1 MRSLKEKYKTPVN
14 KPIDKK
20 DISFSVIE
28 FHGKQYDVL
37 GWEDRSKKTVVLRQK
52 FGDKKT
58 FVSDTVFS
66 KVFRIY
72 ANFKIIQ

>member
-1 MRSLKEKYKTPVN
+1 MRSLKEKYKSPVN

-20 DISFSVIE
+20 DIGFEVIE

-37 GWEDRSKKTVVLRQK
+37 GWDDKNKKTVIFRQK